1 MFRVS
6 CANNTHLASSAPES
20 ISENPRPAAVQK
32 VGNLTNNISI
42 IIIIII
48 IIVIVII
55 VVIIITA

>member
-48 IIVIVII
+48 IVIVII

>member
-48 IIVIVII
+48 VIVII